1 MLTGCSATAIG
12 VWRIIILAEG
22 FLSHKVVSDPT
33 YSIGFVSS
41 AIEVNVA
48 VVTACGPSMK
58 IIASRYLPRLLGTS
72 RGGGT
77 SGYGAETSGSRA
89 FPGSKFSRHKSQ
101 LHSNANDEY
110 EMADPRHQ
118 VDIGP
123 GGGEGH
129 FDMRKYKRSGDSPSI
144 SSGSE
149 DGITGIVKT
158 TDVSVRYTVDEV
170 SPHHNGRS
178 HDGKHTSM
186 DSLV

>member
-1 MLTGCSATAIG
+1 
-12 VWRIIILAEG
+12 
-22 FLSHKVVSDPT
+22 
-33 YSIGFVSS
+33 
-41 AIEVNVA
+41 
-48 VVTACGPSMK
+48 MK
-58 IIASRYLPRLLGTS
+58 AIASKYLPRLLGTS

-77 SGYGAETSGSRA
+77 SGYGPGTSGSRGV

-101 LHSNANDEY
+101 LHSNADDGY
-110 EMADPRHQ
+110 EMADPRHR

-123 GGGEGH
+123 GESGNH

-149 DGITGIVKT
+149 DGMAGIVKT

-170 SPHHNGRS
+170 NPHHNGRS